1 MANAIQSPAI
11 RGQGRTPRPGAPSR
25 TAAATGDVAPAPS
38 STSLDDSGLGLA
50 LFLIFITAVLVITGA
65 VAFLTLFNS
74 WWMLGL
80 VFGMD
85 LLVTFGVGTTVF
97 SVLGD
102 RKLGARGKAPVLAEA
117 EPGANTPTRARKQV
131 PRAPIPA

>member
-1 MANAIQSPAI
+1 MASAIQPPAI

-25 TAAATGDVAPAPS
+25 TAADTGDVAPAPS
-38 STSLDDSGLGLA
+38 PTSLDDSGLGLA

-80 VFGMD
+80 VFGLD

-102 RKLGARGKAPVLAEA
+102 RKLGARGKAPVLADA
-117 EPGANTPTRARKQV
+117 EPGVNTPIRARKQV